1 MRDGKALPAAV
12 TSFYVNLLGPIRARA
27 VELGYEIAV
36 HGSLRNDM
44 DLVAIP
50 WEENAV
56 AAEELADAIR
66 VVSGGFIPN
75 TMSSPAEVLDT
86 KGCTYHGGRQWL
98 IHFGGPA
105 AVPAFIDLI
114 VMPRRCDWEARR

>member
-1 MRDGKALPAAV
+1 MNKSLPAAV

-36 HGSLRNDM
+36 HGSMRNDM

-50 WEENAV
+50 WEEDARP
-56 AAEELADAIR
+56 AEELADAIR
-66 VVSGGFIPN
+66 VITGGFIPN
-75 TMSSPAEVLDT
+75 TMSSPVDVLDT

-105 AVPAFIDLI
+105 FIDLI
-114 VMPRRCDWEARR
+114 VMPRRCDWESRR